1 MDLVNGISMLKSMSS
16 LKVACLLS
24 WSMRRT
30 PNVHVLWNTH
40 IYMYI
45 TCMSLQANRVFRLGG
60 VNTQQRVRMA
70 FSSDTYLNE
79 GPEQDSVQ
87 KRNFIGL
94 SDVNY
99 GKLYENY

>member
-1 MDLVNGISMLKSMSS
+1 MSMSFGT
-16 LKVACLLS
+16 
-24 WSMRRT
+24 RIY
-30 PNVHVLWNTH
+30 

-45 TCMSLQANRVFRLGG
+45 TRMSLQANRVFRLGG

-99 GKLYENY
+99 GKLYENC